1 MVDIGRW
8 NRLRVVRVTDFG
20 LYLDAEQLGDILL
33 PNKLIPADLNL
44 DEIRFDEDELD
55 VFVCYDSEDRLMAT
69 TENVLAQVGELA
81 VLQVKETN
89 SVGAF
94 LNWGLSKDLF
104 LPFAEQ
110 SHNIRPWQHIVVA
123 VYLDKSD
130 RLCASMRVE
139 RYLDKVVK
147 FNEDGS
153 SPLSAGQEV
162 DLIVYARTDMGYKTI
177 VNNQYVGFLYENE
190 VFKPLNYADQL
201 KGFIAKVREDG
212 KLDLNLQRQG
222 HQAGLD
228 IVPLL
233 IQKLENEN
241 GFLAITDKTAS
252 EEIYK
257 MFGVSKKKFKIALG
271 NLYKQRV
278 IAIEDNGIR
287 LVKPL
292 PVKKITV

>member
-1 MVDIGRW
+1 MVYIGRW
-8 NRLRVVRVTDFG
+8 NVLRILRVTDYG

-33 PNKLIPADLNL
+33 PNKLIPQDLNI
-44 DEIRFDEDELD
+44 DEICFDEDELE

-69 TENVLAQVGELA
+69 TENVRAQVGDLV

-94 LNWGLSKDLF
+94 LDWGLTKDLF

-110 SHNIRPWQHIVVA
+110 THNIRPWQFIVVA

-130 RLCASMRVE
+130 RICASMRVE
-139 RYLDKVVK
+139 RYLDKVVE

-153 SPLSAGQEV
+153 SPFSVGQQV
-162 DLIVYARTDMGYKTI
+162 DLIIYARTDLGYKAI
-177 VNNQYVGFLYENE
+177 VDNQYVGFLYENE
-190 VFKPLNYADQL
+190 VFKQLNYADQI
-201 KGFIAKVREDG
+201 KGYIAKVRTDG
-212 KLDLNLQRQG
+212 KLDLNLQKQG

-233 IQKLENEN
+233 LEKLESDG
-241 GFLAITDKTAS
+241 GFLPITDKTDS
-252 EEIYK
+252 EVIYK

-278 IAIEDNGIR
+278 IAIEEKGIR
-287 LVKPL
+287 LLKPL